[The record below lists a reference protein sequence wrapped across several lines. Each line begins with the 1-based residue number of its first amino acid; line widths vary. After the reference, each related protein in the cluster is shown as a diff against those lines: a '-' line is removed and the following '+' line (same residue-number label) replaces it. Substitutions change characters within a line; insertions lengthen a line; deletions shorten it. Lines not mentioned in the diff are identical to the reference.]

1 MPLIELKIPAGFRKH
16 GTDMQSEGR
25 WRDGNLV
32 RWHEGALGPVGGWEE
47 RMSSAYAAAP
57 RGMLAWEDNTASR
70 WIAAGT
76 YNKLYASTSG
86 GTTYDI
92 TPAGLTAGSEDASV
106 DTGYGGGLYGTG
118 FYGQPRPD
126 TGNYSEVTTWSLD
139 TFGQYLVACSIDDGK
154 LYEWQL
160 GTSTPAA
167 AISNAPTDNLGLVVT
182 EERFLFALG
191 AGGEPRRIAWCD
203 FEDNTTWAAAST
215 NQAGDHTLQTSGRI
229 MAGIRAQGQVL
240 ILTETDTH
248 RAVYTGP
255 PFVYQFERVGEA
267 SGLIARKAVASTSGG
282 VFWMGQKAFYVFDGA
297 SVKALPCDVYDHVFD
312 NINSAQV
319 SKTWAVANGQN
330 NEVWWFYCSTSSTEI
345 DSYVAY
351 DYQEG
356 HWLIGSL
363 DRTAGFDRGV
373 FRKPIW
379 ASSAGTVYDHEIGY
393 NYDSASLFVESGP
406 FKIGSGDHVANVMQ
420 IIPDE
425 INIGDVQATFKTRY
439 YPTDADTSHGPYT
452 AAQPTDVRLQ
462 GRQVRMRLEAQ
473 SAGNWRIGN
482 FRADV
487 RQGGRR

>member
-1 MPLIELKIPAGFRKH
+1 
-16 GTDMQSEGR
+16 
-25 WRDGNLV
+25 
-32 RWHEGALGPVGGWEE
+32 
-47 RMSSAYAAAP
+47 
-57 RGMLAWEDNTASR
+57 
-70 WIAAGT
+70 
-76 YNKLYASTSG
+76 
-86 GTTYDI
+86 
-92 TPAGLTAGSEDASV
+92 
-106 DTGYGGGLYGTG
+106 
-118 FYGQPRPD
+118 
-126 TGNYSEVTTWSLD
+126 
-139 TFGQYLVACSIDDGK
+139 
-154 LYEWQL
+154 
-160 GTSTPAA
+160 
-167 AISNAPTDNLGLVVT
+167 
-182 EERFLFALG
+182 
-191 AGGEPRRIAWCD
+191 
-203 FEDNTTWAAAST
+203 
-215 NQAGDHTLQTSGRI
+215 
-229 MAGIRAQGQVL
+229 
-240 ILTETDTH
+240 
-248 RAVYTGP
+248 
-255 PFVYQFERVGEA
+255 
-267 SGLIARKAVASTSGG
+267 
-282 VFWMGQKAFYVFDGA
+282 
-297 SVKALPCDVYDHVFD
+297 
-312 NINSAQV
+312 
-319 SKTWAVANGQN
+319 
-330 NEVWWFYCSTSSTEI
+330 VWFFYCSTSSTEI

-393 NYDSASLFVESGP
+393 NYDSAALFVESGP